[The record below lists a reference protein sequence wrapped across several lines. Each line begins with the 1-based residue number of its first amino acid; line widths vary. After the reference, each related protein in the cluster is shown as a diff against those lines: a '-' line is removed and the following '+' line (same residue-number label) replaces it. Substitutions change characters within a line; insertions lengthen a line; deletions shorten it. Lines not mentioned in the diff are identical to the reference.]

1 MLICINM
8 LSHMDTHIVKYRSNT
23 IYLIMSFY
31 PFTNEWPSCPMT
43 RNPFPIYNKCIEMRL
58 SLRFV
63 HLITCSIRIFVLIFT
78 IIIHTIVI
86 SIHIYRPTNITIT
99 YV

>member
-8 LSHMDTHIVKYRSNT
+8 LSHMVTHIVKYRSST

-58 SLRFV
+58 SSRLI
-63 HLITCSIRIFVLIFT
+63 HLITCSISIAVLIYAVIIYP
-78 IIIHTIVI
+78 IIIG
-86 SIHIYRPTNITIT
+86 IHIHRATNITIT

>member
-1 MLICINM
+1 MPMSLYPM
-8 LSHMDTHIVKYRSNT
+8 TKKSSFP
-23 IYLIMSFY
+23 MSF
-31 PFTNEWPSCPMT
+31 
-43 RNPFPIYNKCIEMRL
+43 NPFSIYNKCIEMRL
-58 SLRFV
+58 SLGFV
-63 HLITCSIRIFVLIFT
+63 HLITCIIRIFVLIYA